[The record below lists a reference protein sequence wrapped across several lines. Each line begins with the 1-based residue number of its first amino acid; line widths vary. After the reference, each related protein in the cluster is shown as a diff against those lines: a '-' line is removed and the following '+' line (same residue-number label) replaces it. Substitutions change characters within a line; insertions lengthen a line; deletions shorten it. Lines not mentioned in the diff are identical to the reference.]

1 MLDCGLEQAGDR
13 SKRILGH
20 GEQQPIATQIKIVL
34 DVSMPG
40 NPGDGQAKEQGEVND
55 GASHG
60 KYAGIIAQGSDIVQW
75 RK

>member
-1 MLDCGLEQAGDR
+1 
-13 SKRILGH
+13 
-20 GEQQPIATQIKIVL
+20 
-34 DVSMPG
+34 MPG